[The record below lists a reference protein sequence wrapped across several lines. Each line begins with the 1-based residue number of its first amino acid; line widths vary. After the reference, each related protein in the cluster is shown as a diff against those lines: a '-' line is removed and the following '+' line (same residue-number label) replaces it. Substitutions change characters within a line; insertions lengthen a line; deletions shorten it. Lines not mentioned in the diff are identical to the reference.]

1 MPKGSDQNWCQKL
14 YDRHIKTNKAKH
26 FEKPRTS
33 NSSFIIIHFADQVL
47 YQIEGFLEKN
57 RDTVVEEHINI
68 MKASQFELVAELFD
82 DNPGNGHAKKAD
94 GGHLAPGRTTVRAA
108 KEQPK
113 SGALQKQH
121 KATVASQFRE
131 SLGQLMDTLFSTNP
145 HYIRCIKPNDA
156 KASFVFDP
164 KRAVQQLRACGV
176 LETIRISAA
185 GYPSRLKF

>member
-82 DNPGNGHAKKAD
+82 DNPGRRSRQEGGRRPSCPGPHDGASCQGTAEGRRVTEAAQGHC
-94 GGHLAPGRTTVRAA
+94 R
-108 KEQPK
+108 
-113 SGALQKQH
+113 
-121 KATVASQFRE
+121 VAVS
-131 SLGQLMDTLFSTNP
+131 
-145 HYIRCIKPNDA
+145 
-156 KASFVFDP
+156 
-164 KRAVQQLRACGV
+164 
-176 LETIRISAA
+176 
-185 GYPSRLKF
+185 